1 MEMTQDELWRA
12 ADEKIALAKRLVQ
25 TIDKFRQIDG
35 AQKIQRKINQEL
47 KFLEK
52 VRMTRQSNK
61 INFSMHKMLSIYFLI
76 GPEKWSTKGQ
86 PCSVQ
91 QSGALR
97 VSDWDV
103 AAVPEYQA
111 C

>member
-1 MEMTQDELWRA
+1 MEMSSDELRSA

-52 VRMTRQSNK
+52 VMK
-61 INFSMHKMLSIYFLI
+61 LI
-76 GPEKWSTKGQ
+76 GDGE
-86 PCSVQ
+86 
-91 QSGALR
+91 
-97 VSDWDV
+97 VSHRIQYISCCRSRK
-103 AAVPEYQA
+103 AVS
-111 C
+111 